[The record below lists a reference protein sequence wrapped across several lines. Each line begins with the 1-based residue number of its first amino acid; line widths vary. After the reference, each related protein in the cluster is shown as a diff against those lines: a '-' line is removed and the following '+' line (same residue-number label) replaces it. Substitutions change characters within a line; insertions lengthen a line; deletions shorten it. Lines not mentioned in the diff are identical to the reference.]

1 MREFAER
8 QEKNLTAYR
17 LLGDYLTRRY
27 ERENIKLTECCFGN
41 KICDFGHW
49 SNLCYSSATG
59 WQQILYFIGNP
70 QSENPQ
76 SEIEVKKICYYPS
89 ALSALLDDSIFPAG
103 SMVWLR

>member
-1 MREFAER
+1 MHTPELTKR
-8 QEKNLTAYR
+8 QEKILTAYR

-59 WQQILYFIGNP
+59 WQQILYFIFYWESP
-70 QSENPQ
+70 VRESPVRDRSEKNLL
-76 SEIEVKKICYYPS
+76 
-89 ALSALLDDSIFPAG
+89 LSIGSIGIA
-103 SMVWLR
+103 